1 MSIIASLLSDP
12 RLPDSPSPRLDAEL
26 LLAAALGKPRS
37 FLHTW
42 PERVVSGEAAE
53 RYASYLERRRQGE
66 PVAYILGHQGFWSLD
81 LEVAPHTLIPRP
93 DTELLVET
101 ALALVTLP
109 QARVLD
115 LGTGTGAIAL
125 ALACER
131 LGWQVTGVDRI
142 SEAVALAERNRER
155 LGLGNA
161 TFRESHWFSALGAE
175 RYDLIVSNPP
185 YIAAQDPHLA
195 QGDVRF
201 EPSSALVAGADGLDD
216 IRLIVSQAPVHLN
229 AGGWLLLEHGYDQA
243 AAVRELLAREGF
255 EAVESRRDLG
265 GHERISLGR
274 RPC

>member
-216 IRLIVSQAPVHLN
+216 IRLIVSQAPAHLN

-243 AAVRELLAREGF
+243 ASVRELLAREGF